1 LPQAYAREGPP
12 INSTGGIRAVSRRS
26 SDGAPHAGAKTLR
39 VNGARADTVD
49 YARSPATR
57 GEFHPGGSSMP
68 LQKIAVLGLG
78 KVGTLAARLLHDG
91 GFDVTG
97 FDSRAPQDT
106 LPFAVQVTDLMSDE
120 GARAATRGFDA
131 VLSCLPYRINR
142 RIATEAH
149 AQGMHYFDLTEDV
162 PTTQAI
168 IDLSKTARGLMAPQ
182 CGLAP
187 GFVGIVGAAQAA
199 AFEECRSLRLR
210 VGALPQHPTG
220 LMGYAFNWSPEG
232 VVNEYLNDC
241 EVIEDGV
248 RKTVSSMEWQETLY
262 VDGVMLEA
270 FTTSGGL
277 GTICETFH
285 GKIANIDYKTMR
297 YPGHMR
303 LMNFFFHE
311 LLMRERRELAGEILT
326 NAKPPVNDD
335 VVYVHVSSEGMLDA
349 RLQRREFVRAYRP
362 IELVGGV
369 QTAIAWTT
377 SASAVAVIELVRDG
391 VLPQRGFLKQEE
403 IPLDKFLLTKTG
415 RLFGA

>member
-1 LPQAYAREGPP
+1 
-12 INSTGGIRAVSRRS
+12 
-26 SDGAPHAGAKTLR
+26 
-39 VNGARADTVD
+39 
-49 YARSPATR
+49 
-57 GEFHPGGSSMP
+57 MP

-78 KVGTLAARLLHDG
+78 KVGTLAAKLLHQS

-97 FDSRAPQDT
+97 FDSRLPPES
-106 LPFAVQVTDLMSDE
+106 LPFRAHNADLVADAGIDAVT
-120 GARAATRGFDA
+120 TTFDA
-131 VLSCLPYRINR
+131 VLSCLPYRLNQ
-142 RIATEAH
+142 RIALAAH
-149 AQGMHYFDLTEDV
+149 AKGIHYFDLTEDV
-162 PTTQAI
+162 PTTKAI
-168 IDLSKTARGLMAPQ
+168 IDLGRTARGLMAPQ

-187 GFVGIVGAAQAA
+187 GFVGIVGAAQVVV
-199 AFEECRSLRLR
+199 FDSCRSLRLR

-241 EVIEDGV
+241 EVIEEGV
-248 RKTVSSMEWQETLY
+248 RKIVSSMEWIETVY

-285 GKIANIDYKTMR
+285 GKVANIDYKSMR

-335 VVYVHVSSEGMLDA
+335 VVYIHVSAEGVLGG

-362 IELVGGV
+362 IELAGAQ

-377 SASAVAVIELVRDG
+377 SASVVAVIQLVRDQA
-391 VLPQRGFLKQEE
+391 LPQQGFLKQEHV
-403 IPLDKFLLTKTG
+403 PLDKFLATTTG
-415 RLFGA
+415 RLFTVQPAA

>member
-1 LPQAYAREGPP
+1 
-12 INSTGGIRAVSRRS
+12 
-26 SDGAPHAGAKTLR
+26 
-39 VNGARADTVD
+39 
-49 YARSPATR
+49 
-57 GEFHPGGSSMP
+57 MP

-78 KVGTLAARLLHDG
+78 KVGTLAAKLLHDG

-97 FDSRAPQDT
+97 FDARAPQDT
-106 LPFAVQVTDLMSDE
+106 LPFAVQVVDLMSDE

-142 RIATEAH
+142 SIATEAH

-168 IDLSKTARGLMAPQ
+168 IELSKTAHGLMAPQ

-335 VVYVHVSSEGMLDA
+335 VVYVHVSSEGMLDE